1 MALPFIY
8 NVRNLAVRKL
18 SSTLTF
24 LVIAVVVFVLAVLLS
39 FAAGIRASLAA
50 TGSPR
55 NVIALAAGATAEST
69 SVIFPEQVTRL
80 YQTPG
85 IARDSTGRLLLSEE
99 LCVQTSIPRRTAD
112 RALANVAIRGVD
124 DAAFTLHDRV
134 RLVEG
139 EMLQPGQLQLLVGQ
153 AARDRYAHLNIG
165 DSVELGRLANRP
177 FKVVGV
183 FESGGSALDS
193 EVWAPRTS
201 LSDAYQRPQI
211 SSVLIRIDHSATLS
225 AAIDYITG
233 PSVALSGK
241 TETDYYEDLAEKT
254 REIVKLATVL
264 IGIMAVGA
272 TFAVANTMYSAV
284 DGRRREIAMLRTLGF
299 ERPAIL
305 GTIITESLILC
316 GAGCAVGLAASFFVS
331 GSQKDFLS
339 DSTWT
344 VLAYE
349 LKVTPGICAIAT
361 ITAITV
367 GLAGAIAP
375 ALRAAGMNLLEALR
389 KA

>member
-1 MALPFIY
+1 MRLPFIY
-8 NVRNLAVRKL
+8 SVRNLAVRKL

-39 FAAGIRASLAA
+39 FAAGIRVSLAA

-69 SVIFPEQVTRL
+69 SVIFPDQVARL

-85 IARDSTGRLLLSEE
+85 IARDAAGRLLLSEE
-99 LCVQTSIPRRTAD
+99 LCVQTSIPRRSAD

-124 DAAFTLHDRV
+124 DVAFALHERV
-134 RLVEG
+134 RLIEG
-139 EMLQPGQLQLLVGQ
+139 ELPHAGQLQLLVGK
-153 AARDRYAHLNIG
+153 AARDRYANLNIG

-183 FESGGSALDS
+183 FESGGSALES
-193 EVWAPRTS
+193 ELWAPRTS
-201 LSDAYQRPQI
+201 LSDAYQRQQI
-211 SSVLIRIDHSATLS
+211 SSALIRIDDAASPS
-225 AAIDYITG
+225 AAIGYIAG
-233 PSVALSGK
+233 PTVALAAK
-241 TETDYYEDLAEKT
+241 TETEYYEDLAEKT
-254 REIVKLATVL
+254 REIVTLATVL

-305 GTIITESLILC
+305 GTIITESLLLC
-316 GAGCAVGLAASFFVS
+316 AAGCAVGLGASFFVS
-331 GSQKDFLS
+331 GSRKDFLS
-339 DSTWT
+339 DATWT

-349 LKVTPGICAIAT
+349 LKVTPAICAIAL

-375 ALRAAGMNLLEALR
+375 ALRAGRMNLLEALR